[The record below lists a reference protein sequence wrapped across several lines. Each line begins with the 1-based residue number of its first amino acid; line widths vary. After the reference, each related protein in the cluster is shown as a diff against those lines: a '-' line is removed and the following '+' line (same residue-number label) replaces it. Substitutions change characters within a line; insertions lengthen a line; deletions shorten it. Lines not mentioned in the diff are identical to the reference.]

1 MNNSV
6 NFKIS
11 LNDSISNGI
20 RNIGVAFNNF
30 TKQIN
35 GTYGQLDKF
44 NNICSKLQFPN
55 WSAQID
61 VINRAAD
68 AISSLSSPS
77 LSFGQSIADLSSIT
91 GIAGGDLES
100 LTEKARALGKD
111 SGCCVCQ
118 R

>member
-11 LNDSISNGI
+11 IIDAVSNGV
-20 RNIGVAFNNF
+20 RKIGAAFKDF
-30 TKQIN
+30 STKDR

-44 NNICSKLQFPN
+44 NTVCSQIRFPN
-55 WSAQID
+55 LSSQINWLGE
-61 VINRAAD
+61 VSNS
-68 AISSLSSPS
+68 ISSLSSVS

-100 LTEKARALGKD
+100 LTEKARAFGKD